1 MQVSGYYESIGFQA
15 PVNTNVGICHSDH
28 VDMLVPMADPTFSP
42 DPIDAYA
49 RMGASRRK
57 SDDPR
62 SDVEVDRDRIVHS
75 HAFRRLQRK
84 TQIVGVNSVD
94 FFRTRLTHTIEC
106 AQLGRAI
113 TRRLTDGSW
122 EHVVT
127 RESDLADLVEA
138 ACLAHDLGHPPF
150 GHTGEEALDTLLT
163 ERWGMR
169 FEGNAQ
175 SFRIVTL
182 LEPKKYAR
190 LETPVG
196 RPLGLDLTRATLRA
210 MMKYPWP
217 ETDDAATSTRKFGVY
232 DNPEDLEYLGWVFAD
247 DPSDTARTVATEIME
262 AADDIAYA
270 VHDIEDG
277 TWARLIPIDQI
288 VQLEGWA
295 VERIAAMAARRNP
308 GMFTDPV
315 GEVQIELDELF
326 GSLAKARWARGPF
339 DRSRASEGG
348 LKSFCSAL
356 TDDMLRRATHGGSL
370 QWADNQELQRRI
382 AVLKAIVWVWLIEP
396 PELVTRRHGQRRI
409 ISELVDGFLAEPRML
424 PYQDE
429 WARISGDEAHSA
441 ARVRFVVDH
450 VAAMTDAYAVRVHA
464 EMYGT
469 APGSGW
475 E

>member
-1 MQVSGYYESIGFQA
+1 MSETVA
-15 PVNTNVGICHSDH
+15 
-28 VDMLVPMADPTFSP
+28 AD
-42 DPIDAYA
+42 IYA
-49 RMGASRRK
+49 RMGASRRRR
-57 SDDPR
+57 DDPR
-62 SDVEVDRDRIVHS
+62 SDVEVDRDRLVHS

-84 TQIVGVNSVD
+84 TQIVGLHSID

-113 TRRLTDGSW
+113 SRRLTDGSW
-122 EHVVT
+122 EQVV
-127 RESDLADLVEA
+127 EHEWHLPDLVEA

-150 GHTGEEALDTLLT
+150 GHTGEEALDQLLA

-196 RPLGLDLTRATLRA
+196 RPLGLDLTRATLQA
-210 MMKYPWP
+210 MCKYPWR
-217 ETDDAATSTRKFGVY
+217 EGRAAELGAHKFGVY
-232 DNPEDLEYLGWVFAD
+232 EDQQDLAVQEWLWHGEPENA
-247 DPSDTARTVATEIME
+247 TRTLATEIME

-277 TWARLIPIDQI
+277 TWAKLIPVDQL
-288 VQLEGWA
+288 VQREPWA
-295 VERIAAMAARRNP
+295 IERVTAMVQRRSPGLFDSAADVE
-308 GMFTDPV
+308 
-315 GEVQIELDELF
+315 DELRATF
-326 GSLAKARWARGPF
+326 GTLDSKKWARGPF
-339 DRSRASEGG
+339 SRSRSSEAG

-356 TDDMLRRATHGGSL
+356 TDELLREVTAGGVLHWSGNL
-370 QWADNQELQRRI
+370 PVQRRI
-382 AVLKAIVWVWLIEP
+382 AVLKAVIWVWLIEP

-409 ISELVDGFLAEPRML
+409 IRELVDGYLTEPRML

-429 WARISGDEAHSA
+429 WQRLPDDDR

-450 VAAMTDAYAVRVHA
+450 VASMTDAYAWHVHA

-469 APGSGW
+469 SAGAGW

>member
-1 MQVSGYYESIGFQA
+1 
-15 PVNTNVGICHSDH
+15 
-28 VDMLVPMADPTFSP
+28 MATTPTT
-42 DPIDAYA
+42 DLYA
-49 RMGASRRK
+49 RMGASRRRA
-57 SDDPR
+57 DDPR
-62 SDVEVDRDRIVHS
+62 CDVEVDRDRLVHS

-84 TQIVGVNSVD
+84 TQIVGLHSID

-113 TRRLTDGSW
+113 SRRLTDGSW
-122 EHVVT
+122 EQVVVA
-127 RESDLADLVEA
+127 ESHLPDLVEA
-138 ACLAHDLGHPPF
+138 ACLSHDLGHPPF
-150 GHTGEEALDTLLT
+150 GHTGEEALDQLMT

-190 LETPVG
+190 LESPVG
-196 RPLGLDLTRATLRA
+196 RPLGLDLTRATLQA
-210 MMKYPWP
+210 MMKYPWS
-217 ETDDAATSTRKFGVY
+217 ESAAAARGTHKFGVY
-232 DNPEDLEYLGWVFAD
+232 DDALDLAMFDWIWDGD
-247 DPSDTARTVATEIME
+247 RDGARRTLATEIME

-288 VQLEGWA
+288 VQLEEWTI
-295 VERIAAMAARRNP
+295 ERVAAMADRRNP
-308 GMFTDPV
+308 GMFADPAADV
-315 GEVQIELDELF
+315 ADELRSLF
-326 GSLAKARWARGPF
+326 GSLEHKAWARGPF
-339 DRSRASEGG
+339 NRSRAGEGG

-356 TDDMLRRATHGGSL
+356 TDELLRSVTEGGVL
-370 QWADNQELQRRI
+370 RWRDNVAVQRRI
-382 AVLKAIVWVWLIEP
+382 AVLKAIIWVWLIEP

-409 ISELVDGFLAEPRML
+409 IRELVDGYLNEPRML

-429 WARISGDEAHSA
+429 WQRLPDEQH

-450 VAAMTDAYAVRVHA
+450 VASMTDTYAYHVHG

-469 APGSGW
+469 SAGGGW

>member
-1 MQVSGYYESIGFQA
+1 MEA
-15 PVNTNVGICHSDH
+15 
-28 VDMLVPMADPTFSP
+28 VDTATE
-42 DPIDAYA
+42 YA
-49 RMGASRRK
+49 RMGASRRR

-62 SDVEVDRDRIVHS
+62 SDVEVDRDRLVHS

-84 TQIVGVNSVD
+84 TQIVGVHSID

-113 TRRLTDGSW
+113 TKRLTDDSW
-122 EHVVT
+122 QQVVAE
-127 RESDLADLVEA
+127 ESHLADLVEA

-150 GHTGEEALDTLLT
+150 GHTGEEALDELLT
-163 ERWGMR
+163 ERWRMR

-190 LETPVG
+190 LQTPVG

-210 MMKYPWP
+210 MMKYPWS
-217 ETDDAATSTRKFGVY
+217 EATAIANDIHKFGVY
-232 DNPEDLEYLGWVFAD
+232 DNAEDLELLDWLWEGVPERAE
-247 DPSDTARTVATEIME
+247 RNLATEIME

-288 VQLEGWA
+288 VQLEPWCL
-295 VERIAAMAARRNP
+295 ERIATMAERRNP
-308 GMFTDPV
+308 GMFASHEDV
-315 GEVQIELDELF
+315 ADEVRAIFTKLPGKD
-326 GSLAKARWARGPF
+326 WARGPF

-356 TDDMLRRATHGGSL
+356 TDELLRAVTEGGVL
-370 QWADNQELQRRI
+370 AWAENEPVQRRI
-382 AVLKAIVWVWLIEP
+382 AVLKAIIWVWLIEP

-409 ISELVDGFLAEPRML
+409 IRELVDGYLSEPRML

-429 WARISGDEAHSA
+429 WARVASDDQR
-441 ARVRFVVDH
+441 ARVRFVTDH
-450 VAAMTDAYAVRVHA
+450 VASMTDTYAYHVHA

-469 APGSGW
+469 TAGAGW

>member
-1 MQVSGYYESIGFQA
+1 MDVRDDA
-15 PVNTNVGICHSDH
+15 PTS
-28 VDMLVPMADPTFSP
+28 FR
-42 DPIDAYA
+42 AYA
-49 RMGASRRK
+49 RLGVSRRK

-62 SDVEVDRDRIVHS
+62 SEVEVDRDRIVHS

-84 TQIVGVNSVD
+84 TQVVGVHSID

-113 TRRLTDGSW
+113 VRRLTDGSW
-122 EHVVT
+122 ESVAV
-127 RESDLADLVEA
+127 RAQDLPDLVEA

-150 GHTGEEALDTLLT
+150 GHTGEEALDELLR

-182 LEPKKYAR
+182 LEPKKYR
-190 LETPVG
+190 RVDSPVA
-196 RPLGLDLTRATLRA
+196 RPLGLDLTRATLRG
-210 MMKYPWP
+210 MTKYPWT
-217 ETDDAATSTRKFGVY
+217 ESAASGAGHAAKFGVY
-232 DNPEDLEYLGWVFAD
+232 EASEDLEYFQWLWDGEPD
-247 DPSDTARTVATEIME
+247 GPTRTVVGDIME

-288 VQLEGWA
+288 VQLEPWA
-295 VERIAAMAARRNP
+295 VERIARMADRNNP
-308 GMFTDPV
+308 GLFDDPSSQV
-315 GEVQIELDELF
+315 EAELRARF
-326 GSLAKARWARGPF
+326 GKLERAAWAKGPF

-356 TDDMLRRATHGGSL
+356 TDDFLRRVTDGGTL
-370 QWADNQELQRRI
+370 QWTRDLDLQRSI
-382 AVLKAIVWVWLIEP
+382 AVLKAIIWVWLIEP

-409 ISELVDGFLAEPRML
+409 IHDLVDGYLAEPRML

-429 WARISGDEAHSA
+429 WERVATSDIT

-450 VAAMTDAYAVRVHA
+450 VASMTDAYATLVHS
-464 EMYGT
+464 EMFGT
-469 APGSGW
+469 RLGSGW

>member
-1 MQVSGYYESIGFQA
+1 M
-15 PVNTNVGICHSDH
+15 NVDQS
-28 VDMLVPMADPTFSP
+28 VAASM
-42 DPIDAYA
+42 YA
-49 RMGASRRK
+49 RMGASRRRT
-57 SDDPR
+57 DDPR
-62 SDVEVDRDRIVHS
+62 SDVEVDRDRLVHS

-84 TQIVGVNSVD
+84 TQIVGLHSID

-113 TRRLTDGSW
+113 ARRLTDGSW
-122 EHVVT
+122 EQVVV
-127 RESDLADLVEA
+127 EEAHLPDLVEA
-138 ACLAHDLGHPPF
+138 ACLSHVLGHPPF
-150 GHTGEEALDTLLT
+150 GHTGEEALDQMLS
-163 ERWGMR
+163 ERWDMR

-210 MMKYPWP
+210 MMKYPWS
-217 ETDDAATSTRKFGVY
+217 ETQAVAAGLHKFGVY
-232 DNPEDLEYLGWVFAD
+232 DNAEDLACLDWVWDGAPD
-247 DPSDTARTVATEIME
+247 QAQRTLATEIME

-270 VHDIEDG
+270 VHDVEDG

-288 VQLEGWA
+288 VQLEPWA
-295 VERIAAMAARRNP
+295 IERVAAMAERRNP
-308 GMFTDPV
+308 GMFADPAS
-315 GEVQIELDELF
+315 EVEEELRALF
-326 GSLAKARWARGPF
+326 GKLATKAWARGPF

-356 TDDMLRRATHGGSL
+356 TDDLLRAVTDGGTLAWSGN
-370 QWADNQELQRRI
+370 APVQRRI
-382 AVLKAIVWVWLIEP
+382 AVLKAIIWVWLIEP

-409 ISELVDGFLAEPRML
+409 IRELVDGYLAEPRML

-429 WARISGDEAHSA
+429 WARVDTDDQR
-441 ARVRFVVDH
+441 ARVRFVTDH
-450 VAAMTDAYAVRVHA
+450 VASMTDTYAYHVHA

-469 APGSGW
+469 SAGGGW

>member
-1 MQVSGYYESIGFQA
+1 VVVSGTETTAGTD
-15 PVNTNVGICHSDH
+15 V
-28 VDMLVPMADPTFSP
+28 
-42 DPIDAYA
+42 YA
-49 RMGASRRK
+49 RMGASRRRT
-57 SDDPR
+57 DDPR

-84 TQIVGVNSVD
+84 TQIVGVHSID

-122 EHVVT
+122 EQVVPAQEH
-127 RESDLADLVEA
+127 RPDLVEA

-150 GHTGEEALDTLLT
+150 GHTGEEALDQLLN
-163 ERWGMR
+163 EHWDMR

-210 MMKYPWP
+210 MMKYPWS
-217 ETDDAATSTRKFGVY
+217 ESDHHRGRHKFGVY
-232 DNPEDLEYLGWVFAD
+232 DNVEDLEFHHWLWDGA
-247 DPSDTARTVATEIME
+247 PEQASRNLATEIME

-288 VQLEGWA
+288 VQLEPWA
-295 VERIAAMAARRNP
+295 IEKVAAMAARRNP
-308 GMFTDPV
+308 GMFADPAR
-315 GEVQIELDELF
+315 EVEAEVRDIFGVLD
-326 GSLAKARWARGPF
+326 GKAWARGPF

-356 TDDMLRRATHGGSL
+356 TDQLLRSVTDGGRL
-370 QWADNQELQRRI
+370 TWAENQPVQRRI
-382 AVLKAIVWVWLIEP
+382 AVLKAIIWVWLIEP
-396 PELVTRRHGQRRI
+396 PELVTRRHGQRRVI
-409 ISELVDGFLAEPRML
+409 RQLVHGYLDEPRML

-429 WARISGDEAHSA
+429 WQRLAAGDQK
-441 ARVRFVVDH
+441 RQVRFVADH
-450 VAAMTDAYAVRVHA
+450 VASMTDAYAHHVHG

-469 APGSGW
+469 SAGAGW

>member
-1 MQVSGYYESIGFQA
+1 MEV
-15 PVNTNVGICHSDH
+15 
-28 VDMLVPMADPTFSP
+28 VD
-42 DPIDAYA
+42 IDTRYA
-49 RMGASRRK
+49 RMGASRRR
-57 SDDPR
+57 SEDPR
-62 SDVEVDRDRIVHS
+62 SDVEVDRDRLVHS

-84 TQIVGVNSVD
+84 TQIVGVHSID

-113 TRRLTDGSW
+113 TKRLHDGSW
-122 EHVVT
+122 RDVVV
-127 RESDLADLVEA
+127 EAAHLPDLVEA

-150 GHTGEEALDTLLT
+150 GHTGEEALDELLT

-182 LEPKKYAR
+182 LEPKKYVR
-190 LETPVG
+190 LESPVG

-210 MMKYPWP
+210 MMKYPWS
-217 ETDDAATSTRKFGVY
+217 EATAIANDIHKFGVY
-232 DNPEDLEYLGWVFAD
+232 EDAEDLEVLDWLWDGVPERAE
-247 DPSDTARTVATEIME
+247 RNLATEIME

-277 TWARLIPIDQI
+277 TWARLIPIDQV
-288 VQLEGWA
+288 VQLESWCL
-295 VERIAAMAARRNP
+295 ERIAAMVDRRNP
-308 GMFTDPV
+308 GMFEGPEEIGD
-315 GEVQIELDELF
+315 EVRAIF
-326 GSLAKARWARGPF
+326 GTLQGKDWARGPF

-356 TDDMLRRATHGGSL
+356 TDDLLRSVTEGGVL
-370 QWADNQELQRRI
+370 AWAENEAVQRRI
-382 AVLKAIVWVWLIEP
+382 AVLKAIIWVWLIEP

-409 ISELVDGFLAEPRML
+409 IRELVDGYLSEPRML

-429 WARISGDEAHSA
+429 WARIAGEDQRS
-441 ARVRFVVDH
+441 RVRFVTDH
-450 VAAMTDAYAVRVHA
+450 VASMTDTYAYHVHS

-469 APGSGW
+469 AAGAGW

>member
-1 MQVSGYYESIGFQA
+1 MQASGEARTEYTGYE
-15 PVNTNVGICHSDH
+15 
-28 VDMLVPMADPTFSP
+28 
-42 DPIDAYA
+42 
-49 RMGASRRK
+49 RMGMSRRK
-57 SDDPR
+57 PDDPR
-62 SDVEVDRDRIVHS
+62 SAVEVDRDRLVHS

-84 TQIVGVNSVD
+84 TQIVGVNSID

-113 TRRLTDGSW
+113 SRRLTDGSW
-122 EHVVT
+122 QQVVEREH
-127 RESDLADLVEA
+127 DLPDLVEA

-150 GHTGEEALDTLLT
+150 GHTGEEALDAMLR

-182 LEPKKYAR
+182 LEPKKYRR
-190 LETPVG
+190 LDSPAA
-196 RPLGLDLTRATLRA
+196 RPLGLDLTRATLRG
-210 MMKYPWP
+210 MTKYPWT
-217 ETDDAATSTRKFGVY
+217 ESAARDGEASKFGIY
-232 DNPEDLEYLGWVFAD
+232 ENAEDLEYFAWIWD
-247 DPSDTARTVATEIME
+247 GEPDAPERSLAGDIME

-288 VQLEGWA
+288 VQLESWA
-295 VERIAAMAARRNP
+295 VERIAAIAVQRNP
-308 GMFTDPV
+308 GMFADPAR
-315 GEVQIELDELF
+315 EVEDELRQLF
-326 GSLAKARWARGPF
+326 GKLERAAWARGPF
-339 DRSRASEGG
+339 DRSRAGEGG

-356 TDDMLRRATHGGSL
+356 TDDFLRRVTDGGAL
-370 QWADNQELQRRI
+370 RWRDNGALQRSI
-382 AVLKAIVWVWLIEP
+382 AVLKAVIWVWMIEP

-409 ISELVDGFLAEPRML
+409 IRELVDGYLAEPRML

-429 WARISGDEAHSA
+429 WARVAAGDIT

-450 VAAMTDAYAVRVHA
+450 VASMTDAYATLIHS

-469 APGSGW
+469 RPGSGW

>member
-1 MQVSGYYESIGFQA
+1 MNRSSTY
-15 PVNTNVGICHSDH
+15 
-28 VDMLVPMADPTFSP
+28 M
-42 DPIDAYA
+42 YA
-49 RMGASRRK
+49 RMGASRRRT
-57 SDDPR
+57 DDER

-84 TQIVGVNSVD
+84 TQIVGVHSID

-113 TRRLTDGSW
+113 ARRLKDGSW
-122 EHVVT
+122 EQVVT
-127 RESDLADLVEA
+127 KESHLPDLVEA

-150 GHTGEEALDTLLT
+150 GHTGEDALDQILT

-175 SFRIVTL
+175 SFRIITL

-210 MMKYPWP
+210 TMKYPWS
-217 ETDDAATSTRKFGVY
+217 EATAVANDAEKFGVY
-232 DNPEDLEYLGWVFAD
+232 DNTFDLEYLDWLWDGAPD
-247 DPSDTARTVATEIME
+247 QAARNLATEIME

-277 TWARLIPIDQI
+277 TWAKLIPIDQI
-288 VQLEGWA
+288 VQLEPWA
-295 VERIAAMAARRNP
+295 LEKIAAMAERRNP
-308 GMFTDPV
+308 GMFTDPAR
-315 GEVQIELDELF
+315 EVEAEIGDIF
-326 GSLAKARWARGPF
+326 GKLSDAKWARGPF
-339 DRSRASEGG
+339 DRSRRSEGG

-356 TDDMLRRATHGGSL
+356 TDDMLRAVTEGGTL
-370 QWADNQELQRRI
+370 TWAENQPVQHRI
-382 AVLKAIVWVWLIEP
+382 AVLKAIFWVWLIEP
-396 PELVTRRHGQRRI
+396 PELVMRRHGQRRI
-409 ISELVDGFLAEPRML
+409 IRELFEGYLDEPRML

-429 WARISGDEAHSA
+429 WRRLDPSDRRSH
-441 ARVRFVVDH
+441 VRFVADH
-450 VAAMTDAYAVRVHA
+450 VASMTDNYAWHVHG

-469 APGSGW
+469 SAGRGW

>member
-1 MQVSGYYESIGFQA
+1 
-15 PVNTNVGICHSDH
+15 
-28 VDMLVPMADPTFSP
+28 
-42 DPIDAYA
+42 
-49 RMGASRRK
+49 MGASRRRT
-57 SDDPR
+57 DDPR

-84 TQIVGVNSVD
+84 TQIVGVHSID

-122 EHVVT
+122 EQVVS
-127 RESDLADLVEA
+127 EEQHLPDLVEA

-150 GHTGEEALDTLLT
+150 GHTGEEAIDQLLT

-190 LETPVG
+190 LDTPVA

-210 MMKYPWP
+210 MMKYPWS
-217 ETDDAATSTRKFGVY
+217 EAQAHSSDVHKFGVY
-232 DNPEDLEYLGWVFAD
+232 DNPEDLEFLAWLWDGA
-247 DPSDTARTVATEIME
+247 PAQATRNLATEIME

-277 TWARLIPIDQI
+277 TWAKLIPIDQL
-288 VQLEGWA
+288 VQGETWALEKVVA
-295 VERIAAMAARRNP
+295 MVERRHP
-308 GMFTDPV
+308 GMFDAPLIDVAT
-315 GEVQIELDELF
+315 EVRAIFGPLD
-326 GSLAKARWARGPF
+326 GKKWARGPF
-339 DRSRASEGG
+339 DRSRRSEGG

-356 TDDMLRRATHGGSL
+356 TDDLLRSVTRGGSL
-370 QWADNQELQRRI
+370 DWGGNEPVQRRI
-382 AVLKAIVWVWLIEP
+382 AVLKAIIWVWLIEP

-409 ISELVDGFLAEPRML
+409 IRELVDGYLAEPRML

-429 WARISGDEAHSA
+429 WARLDQTDQRAT
-441 ARVRFVVDH
+441 VRFVADH
-450 VAAMTDAYAVRVHA
+450 VASMTDHYAHHVHG

-469 APGSGW
+469 AAGSGW

>member
-1 MQVSGYYESIGFQA
+1 M
-15 PVNTNVGICHSDH
+15 
-28 VDMLVPMADPTFSP
+28 
-42 DPIDAYA
+42 YA
-49 RMGASRRK
+49 RMGASRRRT
-57 SDDPR
+57 DDQR

-84 TQIVGVNSVD
+84 TQIVGVHSID

-113 TRRLTDGSW
+113 SKRLTDGSW
-122 EHVVT
+122 EQVVE
-127 RESDLADLVEA
+127 RAEHLPDLVEA

-150 GHTGEEALDTLLT
+150 GHTGEEALDQQLAD
-163 ERWGMR
+163 RWGMR

-196 RPLGLDLTRATLRA
+196 RPLGLDLSRATLRA
-210 MMKYPWP
+210 MTKYPWSESRSGQDP
-217 ETDDAATSTRKFGVY
+217 DGHGKFGVY
-232 DNPEDLEYLGWVFAD
+232 GDAQDLEYFEWLWDGETERAE
-247 DPSDTARTVATEIME
+247 RTLATEIME
-262 AADDIAYA
+262 TADDVAYA

-277 TWARLIPIDQI
+277 IWARLIPVDQI
-288 VQLEGWA
+288 AQLEPWA
-295 VERIAAMAARRNP
+295 LERIAAMADRRNP
-308 GMFTDPV
+308 GMFSDPAAQV
-315 GEVQIELDELF
+315 EAEIRAVF
-326 GSLAKARWARGPF
+326 GPLEQSKWARGPF
-339 DRSRASEGG
+339 DRSRRGEGG

-356 TDDMLRRATHGGSL
+356 TDELLRSVTDGGTL
-370 QWADNQELQRRI
+370 VWRDNTPVQRRI
-382 AVLKAIVWVWLIEP
+382 AVLKAIIWVWLIEP

-409 ISELVDGFLAEPRML
+409 IRELVDGYLEEPRML

-429 WARISGDEAHSA
+429 WARVAAGDERAQ
-441 ARVRFVVDH
+441 VRFVTDH
-450 VAAMTDAYAVRVHA
+450 VASMTDTYAQHVHR

-469 APGSGW
+469 SPGAGW

>member
-1 MQVSGYYESIGFQA
+1 M
-15 PVNTNVGICHSDH
+15 SDEPITATTIF
-28 VDMLVPMADPTFSP
+28 PMYT
-42 DPIDAYA
+42 
-49 RMGASRRK
+49 RMGASRRR

-62 SDVEVDRDRIVHS
+62 SDVEVDRDRLVHS

-84 TQIVGVNSVD
+84 TQVVGVNSID

-122 EHVVT
+122 EGVVA
-127 RESDLADLVEA
+127 EEWHLPDLVEA

-150 GHTGEEALDTLLT
+150 GHTGEEALDQLLQD
-163 ERWGMR
+163 RWDMR

-182 LEPKKYAR
+182 LEPKKYRR
-190 LETPVG
+190 LDSAPG
-196 RPLGLDLTRATLRA
+196 RPLGLDLTRGTLRA
-210 MMKYPWP
+210 MMKYPWN
-217 ETDDAATSTRKFGVY
+217 EAQAKATDTAKFGVY
-232 DNPEDLEYLGWVFAD
+232 DDVEDLEALDWLWDGAPRD
-247 DPSDTARTVATEIME
+247 AHRTLATEILE

-288 VQLEGWA
+288 VQLESWA
-295 VERIAAMAARRNP
+295 VERIAAMAEIRNP
-308 GMFTDPV
+308 GMFVDPAV
-315 GEVQIELDELF
+315 EVEAELRELF
-326 GSLAKARWARGPF
+326 APLERAAWARGPF

-356 TDDMLRRATHGGSL
+356 TDDFLRRVTEGGSL
-370 QWADNQELQRRI
+370 QWTDNVVLQRRI
-382 AVLKAIVWVWLIEP
+382 AVLKAIIWVWLIEP
-396 PELVTRRHGQRRI
+396 PELVTKRHGQRRI
-409 ISELVDGFLAEPRML
+409 IRELVDGFFMEPRML

-429 WARISGDEAHSA
+429 WQRVANGGMRS
-441 ARVRFVVDH
+441 RVRFVTDH
-450 VAAMTDAYAVRVHA
+450 VASMTDTYAMRIHG

>member
-1 MQVSGYYESIGFQA
+1 MATTTTAGSGSGASFAQ
-15 PVNTNVGICHSDH
+15 H
-28 VDMLVPMADPTFSP
+28 
-42 DPIDAYA
+42 AYA
-49 RMGASRRK
+49 RMGASRRRT
-57 SDDPR
+57 DDPR

-84 TQIVGVNSVD
+84 TQIVGVHSID

-122 EHVVT
+122 EQVVP
-127 RESDLADLVEA
+127 EEQHLPDLVEA

-150 GHTGEEALDTLLT
+150 GHTGEEALDQLVA
-163 ERWGMR
+163 ERWDMR

-175 SFRIVTL
+175 SFRIVSL

-210 MMKYPWP
+210 MMKYPWS
-217 ETDDAATSTRKFGVY
+217 EADAAGRQLHKFGVY
-232 DNPEDLEYLGWVFAD
+232 DNAEDLEFLDWLWDGAPQD
-247 DPSDTARTVATEIME
+247 AARNLATEIME

-288 VQLEGWA
+288 VQLEPWA
-295 VERIAAMAARRNP
+295 IEKVAAMAAKRNP
-308 GMFTDPV
+308 GMFSDPAREV
-315 GEVQIELDELF
+315 EGEIREIFGKLD
-326 GSLAKARWARGPF
+326 GKSWARGPF

-356 TDDMLRRATHGGSL
+356 TDELLRTVTDGGTL
-370 QWADNQELQRRI
+370 TWAENQPVQRRI
-382 AVLKAIVWVWLIEP
+382 AVLKAIIWVWLIEP

-409 ISELVDGFLAEPRML
+409 IRELVDGYLAEPRML

-429 WARISGDEAHSA
+429 WQRVAEGDQH
-441 ARVRFVVDH
+441 RQVRFVTDH
-450 VAAMTDAYAVRVHA
+450 VASMTDTYAHHVHA

-469 APGSGW
+469 SAGSGW

>member
-1 MQVSGYYESIGFQA
+1 M
-15 PVNTNVGICHSDH
+15 NVDQS
-28 VDMLVPMADPTFSP
+28 VAASL
-42 DPIDAYA
+42 YA
-49 RMGASRRK
+49 RMGASRRRA
-57 SDDPR
+57 DDPR
-62 SDVEVDRDRIVHS
+62 SDVEVDRDRLVHS

-84 TQIVGVNSVD
+84 TQIVGLHSID

-113 TRRLTDGSW
+113 SRRLTDGSW
-122 EHVVT
+122 EQVVAQ
-127 RESDLADLVEA
+127 EAHLPDLVEA
-138 ACLAHDLGHPPF
+138 ACLSHDLGHPPF
-150 GHTGEEALDTLLT
+150 GHTGEEALDTLLH

-196 RPLGLDLTRATLRA
+196 RPLGLDLSRATLRA
-210 MMKYPWP
+210 MIKYPWS
-217 ETDDAATSTRKFGVY
+217 EGQAIEAGLHKFGVY
-232 DNPEDLEYLGWVFAD
+232 DDAD
-247 DPSDTARTVATEIME
+247 DLAYFDWVWSGVPDQAQRTLATEIME

-288 VQLEGWA
+288 VQLEPWA
-295 VERIAAMAARRNP
+295 IERVAAMAERRNP
-308 GMFTDPV
+308 GMFTDPDT
-315 GEVQIELDELF
+315 EVEAELRELF
-326 GSLAKARWARGPF
+326 APLATKAWARGPF
-339 DRSRASEGG
+339 DRSRASEAG
-348 LKSFCSAL
+348 LKSFCSAMTGDL
-356 TDDMLRRATHGGSL
+356 LRAVTDGGTLAWSNND
-370 QWADNQELQRRI
+370 AVQRRI
-382 AVLKAIVWVWLIEP
+382 AVLKAIIWVWLIEP

-409 ISELVDGFLAEPRML
+409 IRELVDGFLDEPRML

-429 WARISGDEAHSA
+429 WLRIDPLDQR
-441 ARVRFVVDH
+441 ARVRFVTDH
-450 VAAMTDAYAVRVHA
+450 VASMTDTYAFHVHA

-469 APGSGW
+469 SAGGGW

>member
-1 MQVSGYYESIGFQA
+1 MTLTDVAQDVTAAMYG
-15 PVNTNVGICHSDH
+15 
-28 VDMLVPMADPTFSP
+28 
-42 DPIDAYA
+42 
-49 RMGASRRK
+49 RMGASRRR
-57 SDDPR
+57 SEDPR
-62 SDVEVDRDRIVHS
+62 SDVEVDRDRLVHS

-84 TQIVGVNSVD
+84 TQIVGLHSID

-113 TRRLTDGSW
+113 ARRLTDGSW
-122 EHVVT
+122 EQVVPV
-127 RESDLADLVEA
+127 ESHLPDLVEA

-150 GHTGEEALDTLLT
+150 GHTGEEALDAVLS

-190 LETPVG
+190 LTTPVG

-210 MMKYPWP
+210 MMKYPWS
-217 ETDDAATSTRKFGVY
+217 EAQADEAALHKFGVY
-232 DNPEDLEYLGWVFAD
+232 DDSDDLECFHWLWDG
-247 DPSDTARTVATEIME
+247 DTSRAQRTIATEIME

-288 VQLEGWA
+288 VQLEPWA
-295 VERIAAMAARRNP
+295 IERVAAMAERRNP
-308 GMFTDPV
+308 GMFDDPDR
-315 GEVQIELDELF
+315 EVEDELRALF
-326 GSLAKARWARGPF
+326 GPLATKAWARGPF

-356 TDDMLRRATHGGSL
+356 TDDLLRSVTDGGTL
-370 QWADNQELQRRI
+370 HWADNAHVQRRI
-382 AVLKAIVWVWLIEP
+382 AVLKAIIWVWLIEP

-409 ISELVDGFLAEPRML
+409 IRELVDGYLDEPRML

-429 WARISGDEAHSA
+429 WHRIDRDDQQAC
-441 ARVRFVVDH
+441 VRFVTDH
-450 VAAMTDAYAVRVHA
+450 VASMTDAYAYHVHA

-469 APGSGW
+469 SAGTGW

>member
-1 MQVSGYYESIGFQA
+1 MTDQLDDPQA
-15 PVNTNVGICHSDH
+15 PH
-28 VDMLVPMADPTFSP
+28 PMYD
-42 DPIDAYA
+42 
-49 RMGASRRK
+49 RMGASRRRGN
-57 SDDPR
+57 DPR
-62 SDVEVDRDRIVHS
+62 SDVEVDRDRLIHS

-84 TQIVGVNSVD
+84 TQIVGVHSID

-113 TRRLTDGSW
+113 SRRLTDGSW
-122 EHVVT
+122 ESVVAE
-127 RESDLADLVEA
+127 ESHLPDLVEA

-150 GHTGEEALDTLLT
+150 GHTGEEALDQLLQD
-163 ERWGMR
+163 RWDMR

-182 LEPKKYAR
+182 LEPKKYRR
-190 LETPVG
+190 LQRDSAPD

-210 MMKYPWP
+210 MMKYPWS
-217 ETDDAATSTRKFGVY
+217 EAQAKANDVAKFGVY
-232 DNPEDLEYLGWVFAD
+232 DDVEDMESMGWLWDGAA
-247 DPSDTARTVATEIME
+247 PGRTLATEVLE

-288 VQLEGWA
+288 VQLEPWA
-295 VERIAAMAARRNP
+295 VERIAAMAELRNP
-308 GMFTDPV
+308 GMFTDPDS
-315 GEVQIELDELF
+315 EVEAELRALF
-326 GSLAKARWARGPF
+326 APLERQAWARGPF

-356 TDDMLRRATHGGSL
+356 TDDFLQRVSVDGSL
-370 QWADNQELQRRI
+370 HWVGNDELQRRI
-382 AVLKAIVWVWLIEP
+382 AVLKAIIWVWLIEP
-396 PELVTRRHGQRRI
+396 PELVTKRHGQRRI
-409 ISELVDGFLAEPRML
+409 IRELVHGFFEEPRML

-429 WARISGDEAHSA
+429 WQRVANGGIRS
-441 ARVRFVVDH
+441 RVRFVTDH
-450 VAAMTDAYAVRVHA
+450 VASMTDTYALRIHA

-469 APGSGW
+469 APGGGW